1 MTNSVTLQ
9 YQDISGNWVTI
20 SVGVDPNPTV
30 IKMRLDELA
39 SRYRGKRVRAI
50 DGQTGA
56 IIDLR

>member
-1 MTNSVTLQ
+1 MNSATLQ

-20 SVGVDPNPTV
+20 SVGVDANATV
-30 IKMRLDELA
+30 IKMRLDELQ

-50 DGQTGA
+50 DRQTGA